1 MRRLFLVINMTGFRT
16 TNGGRF
22 LRTCATVCPESFHG
36 GGKAHPDCESDV
48 VVKVSQ
54 LRTGAHLSLLPAC
67 GYGVTATY
75 APAATASLPP
85 YTIS

>member
-1 MRRLFLVINMTGFRT
+1 MRWLFLVIHLTGFRM

-22 LRTCATVCPESFHG
+22 LRTSARVCPERFNV
-36 GGKAHPDCESDV
+36 GGKAHPDCESGV
-48 VVKVSQ
+48 VVKSKPAED
-54 LRTGAHLSLLPAC
+54 RHSSLPASC
-67 GYGVTATY
+67 LWVRVTAAY